1 MTDAETK
8 STPEKESQESGFNFP
23 FWNFEE
29 MCKKM
34 QESCCGSSG
43 SSNCS
48 EMMQRMFGNGSKE
61 KEE

>member
-1 MTDAETK
+1 MTE
-8 STPEKESQESGFNFP
+8 EKSQESGFKFP
-23 FWNFEE
+23 FGNFEE

-34 QESCCGSSG
+34 QESCCSSEG

-48 EMMQRMFGNGSKE
+48 EMMQRMFSNASKE